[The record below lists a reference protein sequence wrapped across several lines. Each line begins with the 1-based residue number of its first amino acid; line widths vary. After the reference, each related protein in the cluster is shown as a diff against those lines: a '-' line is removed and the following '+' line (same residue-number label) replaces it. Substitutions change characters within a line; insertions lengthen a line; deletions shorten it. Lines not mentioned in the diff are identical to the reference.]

1 MLFWFKLKLTKLKK
15 LLATII
21 LVILSHVIINAQRL
35 VLLPNAGVQTTSSTI
50 NGLSPFSSVNKQFQ
64 TNATFGLRGYLDNK
78 KGRGLF
84 FGIQYVNAGLKYK
97 YEDVNGQ
104 GSMKSTVSFPRLEFG
119 YQLLSKPVYFNNIL
133 NNINAKK
140 NSGLFFQIQP
150 MLGFGYNILNNNGG
164 VGSSGGGSV
173 VLKTYGGSRGNYSLL
188 SGANM
193 YFGKNDKQWFF
204 ISVMKNWNFGNYS
217 YVGVVETQ
225 YNGST
230 FQNNIK
236 SLGSG
241 TAVTIG
247 IPVKIN
253 FRKKRTHF

>member
-1 MLFWFKLKLTKLKK
+1 MKK
-15 LLATII
+15 LLAIII
-21 LVILSHVIINAQRL
+21 LVILSHVIINAQSL

-84 FGIQYVNAGLKYK
+84 FGIQYVNSGLKYN
-97 YEDVNGQ
+97 YVNGNET
-104 GSMKSTVSFPRLEFG
+104 GSMTSNSSFPRLEFG
-119 YQLLSKPVYFNNIL
+119 YQLLSKPVYFNNML

-150 MLGFGYNILNNNGG
+150 MLGFGYNIFNNNSSN
-164 VGSSGGGSV
+164 GSIGGGSV
-173 VLKTYGGSRGNYSLL
+173 ELKTYGGGRGNYSLL
-188 SGANM
+188 TGANM

-204 ISVMKNWNFGNYS
+204 ISVMKNWNFGNNS
-217 YVGVVETQ
+217 DVGIIKSQ
-225 YNGST
+225 YNGNT

-241 TAVTIG
+241 NAVTIG